1 MSIKKTNK
9 LNPMS
14 VVALLTVALAVTL
27 TLSATMITTNA
38 SVNTGSTLA
47 NPTKTPPGGRK
58 APSGNRKPET
68 DGSQRVSNPGNT
80 SANAFASSP
89 LGDRTS
95 GNTSVA
101 ANSNSVPKP
110 TGKNLSSKQKT
121 NVTELVKDLQDIKS
135 GSTVTQDQVKTLA
148 NSLMTLAQGTT
159 KPNPATVDKLAADL
173 ADVISDG
180 GVSNS
185 DIKLIC
191 DDLKEVMNSAN
202 IPQSEV
208 DAAIQNAQAIFIAS
222 GVNKGDALEVQADL
236 EAIAKE
242 LKKNV
247 GNAKQNM
254 PTVPSGAKRQR
265 P

>member
-38 SVNTGSTLA
+38 SANTGSTLA
-47 NPTKTPPGGRK
+47 NPAKTPPGGRK

-68 DGSQRVSNPGNT
+68 DGSQRGSGQTNN
-80 SANAFASSP
+80 NAFASSP